1 MRRRS
6 ILLVLGALT
15 ASLAASAG
23 TLTDNHAPSAP
34 VACNNGLVGGV
45 NCIVT
50 KNDLK
55 QAKAAFQRG
64 VKLHDQEQLEAAL
77 VEFEDASRLAP
88 RNVQYLTAR
97 EVLRAKLVYG
107 HIDRGNL
114 LLLQNAHPQAAV
126 EFRAALELDPSNEFA
141 KERLQEAMRENAPE
155 PAARVLPA
163 RVMASGEIHLQP
175 SDGRATFHFTG

>member
-34 VACNNGLVGGV
+34 VACSNGLVGGV

-50 KNDLK
+50 KSDLK

-64 VKLHDQEQLEAAL
+64 VKLHDHENLQAAL
-77 VEFEDASRLAP
+77 AEFEDASRLSP
-88 RNVQYLTAR
+88 RNVEYLTAR
-97 EVLRAKLVYG
+97 EVVKAKLVFG
-107 HIDRGNL
+107 HIQAGTRL
-114 LLLQNAHPQAAV
+114 MMQNSRQQA
-126 EFRAALELDPSNEFA
+126 
-141 KERLQEAMRENAPE
+141 
-155 PAARVLPA
+155 
-163 RVMASGEIHLQP
+163 
-175 SDGRATFHFTG
+175 